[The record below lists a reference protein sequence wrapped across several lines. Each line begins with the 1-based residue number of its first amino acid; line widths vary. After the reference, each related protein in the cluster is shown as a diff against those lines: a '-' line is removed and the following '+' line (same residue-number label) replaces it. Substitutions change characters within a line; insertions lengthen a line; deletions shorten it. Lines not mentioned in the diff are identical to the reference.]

1 MLNSEGQIQNALII
15 STFGWNLAPLHKF
28 ADLCHQYKINNL
40 TGSTTVYFAGG
51 SSGPYADAWQSVSK
65 AKRKLDTIDM
75 DEDVKSD
82 IIKDAEYYYSEQS

>member
-1 MLNSEGQIQNALII
+1 VLNNEGQVQNALII

-51 SSGPYADAWQSVSK
+51 GSGPYADAWQSVSK

-82 IIKDAEYYYSEQS
+82 LIKDAEYYYSEQS